1 MQGAQRLAVRTTNV
15 TLLDPLAR
23 LASGRRSLACRSRR
37 SMAHQVNAKTSW
49 RTGLAFSSNTLES
62 CEVRTEQQVFDE
74 LELLCRSSGYIH
86 AIAHVCFR
94 DNIIR
99 YSAEMKAENLHH
111 IYSMERLSRTEVS
124 TLIGLMIKAP
134 IDDSM
139 PAAKVLDE
147 YVKATDR
154 LMLELHSA
162 MSAAVYRIGDWKKLA
177 KQGRN
182 SFETAEALREAIFYS
197 GESAYNFQ
205 YRDLASAKYQADN
218 AWLETH
224 KGFGIHVA
232 KQVVLAVERVQSR
245 NLPERCEAMRRLPPD
260 EWTFL
265 PGFEFTASEIAT
277 EAGLD
282 AALVKNVLSA
292 FTIGAAHR
300 NDAFTALHD
309 FNAANAL
316 PLIERTG
323 ESYLLLQMYGLGK
336 ALYEAPF
343 YWMMADK
350 AYQGTATNN
359 RGRFAE
365 EFSESR
371 LVSVFGRENVFANVH
386 VFESKGKELCEIDV
400 LVVFAD
406 RAIVLQS
413 KSKRLTIEARKG
425 NDRVLKDDFKKSVQ
439 DSYDQGRL
447 CATALTDAAYTL
459 VDATGKELATS
470 RSFKEIY
477 ILCVVSDNYPALSF
491 QARQFLKHQETEA
504 IRPPFVLD
512 VFALD
517 ALAEMLQSPLRFLS
531 YLNRRTG
538 IDDSVLAAHELTI
551 LSYHLKKN
559 LWLESNL
566 TMMILDDSIASDL
579 DIAMYARREGIPGKT
594 TPEGIL
600 TAFDGTILGR
610 LIEDIEV
617 KADPGMI
624 DLGFLLLAMS
634 GDAIKDAN
642 RAINLAAV
650 KVRRDGATHDLT
662 MLFGDFG
669 FTAHV
674 CDAAIADA
682 MAVIQGHCVLRKY
695 VHKADC
701 WLGVCFDSATVRL
714 RFGLILNE
722 SWKQDASLDELTK
735 DLPMPS
741 SDIWDALSKGRK
753 KVAKVGRNDPC
764 PCGSGLKYKKCCL

>member
-1 MQGAQRLAVRTTNV
+1 
-15 TLLDPLAR
+15 
-23 LASGRRSLACRSRR
+23 
-37 SMAHQVNAKTSW
+37 MAHQVNGNAGW
-49 RTGLAFSSNTLES
+49 RTGLASSSTTLES

-74 LELLCRSSGYIH
+74 LKLLCRSPGYIH

-99 YSAEMKAENLHH
+99 YSGEMKAEDL
-111 IYSMERLSRTEVS
+111 YRMSSMERLSRTEIS
-124 TLIGLMIKAP
+124 TLIGLMIQAP

-147 YVKATDR
+147 YVKATDG
-154 LMLELHSA
+154 LMLELHRA
-162 MSAAVYRIGDWKKLA
+162 MSAAAYRIGDWKKLA
-177 KQGRN
+177 EQGRN
-182 SFETAEALREAIFYS
+182 PFEDAEALREAIFYS

-205 YRDLASAKYQADN
+205 YRDLAPTKYQADN
-218 AWLETH
+218 AWLEAN
-224 KGFGIHVA
+224 KGFGVHVA

-245 NLPERCEAMRRLPPD
+245 KVPERLEAMRLLSPD

-282 AALVKNVLSA
+282 EALVKDVLSA
-292 FTIGAAHR
+292 FTIGEAHG
-300 NDAFTALHD
+300 NDAFAALHD
-309 FNAANAL
+309 FNAANAF

-323 ESYLLLQMYGLGK
+323 ESYLLLQMYGLGE

-386 VFESKGKELCEIDV
+386 VFESKGRELCEIDV

-447 CATALTDAAYTL
+447 CATALTDATYTL
-459 VDATGKELATS
+459 VDTAGKELATS

-538 IDDSVLAAHELTI
+538 IDDSVLAAQELTI

-559 LWLESNL
+559 LWVEGNL
-566 TMMILDDSIASDL
+566 TMMSLDGSIASDL
-579 DIAMYARREGIPGKT
+579 DIAMFARREGIPGKT

-600 TAFDGTILGR
+600 TAFDGTILWH
-610 LIEDIEV
+610 LIEDIEE

-650 KVRRDGATHDLT
+650 KARRDGATHDLT
-662 MLFGDFG
+662 MLFGDVG

-674 CDAAIADA
+674 SDAAIADA
-682 MAVIQGHCVLRKY
+682 MADLQRHCERRKY
-695 VHKADC
+695 AHKADS
-701 WLGVCFDSATVRL
+701 WLGVCLDSATVRL
-714 RFGLILNE
+714 RFGLSLNE
-722 SWKQDASLDELTK
+722 RWKQDASLDELTK
-735 DLPMPS
+735 DLPTPS
-741 SDIWDALSKGRK
+741 SDIWDALSKGRR
-753 KVAKVGRNDPC
+753 KVAKVRRNDPC
-764 PCGSGLKYKKCCL
+764 PCGSGVKYKKCCL